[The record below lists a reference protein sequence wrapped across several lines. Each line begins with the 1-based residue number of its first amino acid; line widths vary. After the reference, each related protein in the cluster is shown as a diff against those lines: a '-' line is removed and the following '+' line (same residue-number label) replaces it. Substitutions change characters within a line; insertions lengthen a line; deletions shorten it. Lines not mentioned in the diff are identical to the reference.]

1 MTDTYTKDNFTSYCD
16 LLAAKDKTLKQ
27 IITDHG
33 YPPFWHRTPGYES
46 LVRIILEQQVSLASA
61 LACFQKLKKKVGKI
75 TPKRVLPLSDADLK
89 ECGFSRQKTQYVRNL
104 ALAIEEKKISL
115 PKLSTKKSAEIREEL
130 ITIKGIGHWTI
141 DVYLLNCVHKLDIFP
156 IGDLV
161 LIKSLKSAGLIGK
174 KDSKEEILK
183 KTEKYKP
190 YRSILSILLWHKYIN
205 ENGINPA
212 LLD

>member
-1 MTDTYTKDNFTSYCD
+1 MADSYTEDDFISYCD
-16 LLAAKDKTLKQ
+16 LLAAKDNFLKQ
-27 IITDHG
+27 IITDYG

-61 LACFQKLKKKVGKI
+61 LACFRKLKKKVGRI
-75 TPKRVLPLSDADLK
+75 TPKTVLPLSDDELR
-89 ECGFSRQKTQYVRNL
+89 ECGFSRQKTQYVKNL
-104 ALAIEEKKISL
+104 ALAIKEKKISL
-115 PKLSTKKSAEIREEL
+115 PKLLTKKSEDIRNEL

-141 DVYLLNCVHKLDIFP
+141 DVYLLNCLHKLDIFP

-161 LIKSLKSAGLIGK
+161 LIKSLRAVGLVEK

-183 KTEKYKP
+183 KTEKYRP

-205 ENGINPA
+205 ENGIDPS